1 MAITRSRSNGI
12 VVFVLVLIASS
23 AARAQILPPGTTP
36 TRLSTGF
43 VFTESPLYDH
53 HGGVYFEDMHPS
65 GQVATNPSHIVRY
78 DIATGVASV
87 VDSSSGGAN
96 GLYYNANGQIV
107 SCDRERRQI
116 SLRSAG
122 NVAVVQQPL
131 TASYNGTAFNGPNDL
146 VVDSTGGIYFSDPD
160 YENRHA
166 LPEAVYYLSAQG
178 ALTRIITGFTHPN
191 GVILSPD
198 GKTFYLAVEG
208 QKFIEAYDVVSPG
221 VITNGRLFARD
232 DVNAQGQTIPGIT
245 NGPDGLTIDPAGN
258 IYAAVQNAVWAWN
271 PQGQQLFELSFP
283 EDPTN
288 LDFGG
293 ADGRTLFA
301 AAGMSL
307 YSLQL
312 NIVPEP
318 PGIVLVAAGAVIVVI
333 ASQIGG
339 RRRKRNQHVARRR
352 LNAAAPWSL
361 RFDPAKTTVQLTPF
375 QTGVFKGG
383 YGVRKSGACDVAA
396 QGLSCVPP
404 KGQCLDVRP
413 RHHCRPIRS
422 DSRCGQ
428 RTRNHANQ
436 DCRKNCVGRK
446 YCSGDPETSRT
457 TEFGASPGS
466 CPRWPRT
473 LCLFDVRGAQ
483 AVSARF
489 QRFGAATGR
498 TPGVCGRE
506 RAWPER
512 AVSPAHLRNVFRP
525 AGRGEWQAAAPVPS
539 QSCWLGRRQISS
551 KLIDSRAR
559 RRIFCT
565 LTYDLLAL
573 ASGSNTRGLVSRMN
587 GCPTCFQK

>member
-1 MAITRSRSNGI
+1 M
-12 VVFVLVLIASS
+12 
-23 AARAQILPPGTTP
+23 PPGTTP
-36 TRLSTGF
+36 TRLATGF

-53 HGGVYFEDMHPS
+53 NGGVYFEDVHPS

-78 DIATGVASV
+78 DIATGVATV

-131 TASYNGTAFNGPNDL
+131 TAGYNGTAFNGPNDL

-178 ALTRIITGFTHPN
+178 ALTRLVTGFTHPN

-198 GKTFYLAVEG
+198 GKAFYLAVEG

-221 VITNGRLFARD
+221 VIANGRLFARD

-293 ADGRTLFA
+293 ADGRTRFV
-301 AAGMSL
+301 AAGTSL
-307 YSLQL
+307 YSVQL

-318 PGIVLVAAGAVIVVI
+318 AGIVLIAVGVVTVVM
-333 ASQIGG
+333 ASRLGSW
-339 RRRKRNQHVARRR
+339 RRQRDQHVARRQ
-352 LNAAAPWSL
+352 LNAAVPWSL

-404 KGQCLDVRP
+404 KGQCLDVRA
-413 RHHCRPIRS
+413 RHYCRPIRS
-422 DSRCGQ
+422 DSRGGQ
-428 RTRNHANQ
+428 RTGTHANQ
-436 DCRKNCVGRK
+436 DCRKDCVGRK

-457 TEFGASPGS
+457 TEFSAPPGS

-473 LCLFDVRGAQ
+473 LCFFERPGGTSCIVVLSKIRSRYGPHSGTACRKASVARTNGFS
-483 AVSARF
+483 SAFTKCFPPR
-489 QRFGAATGR
+489 
-498 TPGVCGRE
+498 
-506 RAWPER
+506 WPR
-512 AVSPAHLRNVFRP
+512 RMASRC
-525 AGRGEWQAAAPVPS
+525 AGPIA
-539 QSCWLGRRQISS
+539 
-551 KLIDSRAR
+551 KLRAR
-559 RRIFCT
+559 SATDF
-565 LTYDLLAL
+565 L
-573 ASGSNTRGLVSRMN
+573 
-587 GCPTCFQK
+587 